1 MLILN
6 SSAYTVLAIPLHI
19 QLYDSICSDLQAQLC
34 TTVLEL
40 LYETLYK
47 GCDFLLFWERDL
59 RDLERFREI
68 LEIKRNRSER
78 IEK

>member
-47 GCDFLLFWERDL
+47 GERFE

-68 LEIKRNRSER
+68 LEIKRNRSGR